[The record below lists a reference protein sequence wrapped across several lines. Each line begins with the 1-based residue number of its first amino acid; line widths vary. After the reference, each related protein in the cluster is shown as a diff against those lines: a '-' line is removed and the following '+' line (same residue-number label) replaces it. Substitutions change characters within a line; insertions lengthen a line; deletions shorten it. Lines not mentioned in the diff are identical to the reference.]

1 MVMAVRLCTE
11 IQRYK
16 VNEDTKSG
24 STMSLA
30 TAVQLSS
37 AIAQLVFIV
46 VVGLGYWYTAKLTQR
61 TVQEMRDQRED
72 MGRPLVVVYEEAEK
86 LPNLELVVKNVGTG
100 PARDISF
107 EFSAPVVASDGFV
120 LSDLPVFRGGLA
132 ALAPGSRITCY
143 WDRLDA
149 LLPKLREKELADH
162 IRVITRYKDL
172 TGDTPTRLGGTS
184 SPPSTRASCRRL
196 QKSH

>member
-184 SPPSTRASCRRL
+184 SPPSTRASCRGL

>member
-149 LLPKLREKELADH
+149 LLPKLREKELTDH

-184 SPPSTRASCRRL
+184 SPPSTRASCRGL